1 MRMLESGRSRMSML
15 QSGGVKNGG
24 VEERGQ
30 QECRGVGV
38 KVAQVP
44 ARS

>member
-1 MRMLESGRSRMSML
+1 MGML
-15 QSGGVKNGG
+15 QSGGVKNGS

-30 QECRGVGV
+30 QESRGVGV
-38 KVAQVP
+38 KASQVP